1 MKNNFLKQCAAAVMA
16 VCILSTGITA
26 SAAEAVA
33 AGKNAPDSVTQS
45 LYGDVNDPAVPTP
58 PGAASVPYDQYL
70 SALLD
75 VFYRNDSRAFVALG
89 LGTAEEATLLYNTVL
104 DSELL
109 SIELDEFLGMECPES
124 LENDFRTVMAQMLG
138 GARYAVASCEPQ
150 ADGTYQV
157 TIVYEQMIIF
167 EPLMNLYL
175 VIVTDMATKWFES
188 YDSFP
193 SDEEMMV
200 QLLAALCSCLNV
212 CLQNVTYAP
221 PALTTVSI
229 EPVGDGY
236 YPNLDDISRLQSLLF
251 DTDAVM
257 DF

>member
-1 MKNNFLKQCAAAVMA
+1 MKNNILKQCVAAILA
-16 VCILSTGITA
+16 VCVLSTGITV
-26 SAAEAVA
+26 SAAQSAP
-33 AGKNAPDSVTQS
+33 NPDSIAQS

-70 SALLD
+70 GALLD

-89 LGTAEEATLLYNTVL
+89 LGTAEEAALLYNSVL
-104 DSELL
+104 DSELISL
-109 SIELDEFLGMECPES
+109 ELDNFIGMECPES
-124 LENDFRTVMAQMLG
+124 LENDFRTAMMQMLG
-138 GARYAVASCEPQ
+138 GARYAVAGCELQ

-167 EPLMNLYL
+167 EPLMNLYI
-175 VIVTDMATKWFES
+175 VIVTDMATKWFDGS
-188 YDSFP
+188 VPFP
-193 SDEEMMV
+193 SDEEMMI
-200 QLLAALCSCLNV
+200 QLLAALYSSLNV

-229 EPVGDGY
+229 EPVDGAY
-236 YPNLDDISRLQSLLF
+236 YPNLDDISRLQALLF